1 MPSKSKAQQKFMGM
15 VHSYNKGDMKNA
27 PTSVK
32 KVANNMKKTDVKKY
46 ASTKHKGLPPKI
58 NQESV
63 DNIKTYIKKRIGE
76 IMTEATND
84 FDVKKMKKLVKQDK
98 YLARAFKMIKGG
110 NEEAKLKRL
119 YLNLVFKDKEFEP
132 QYKKIR

>member
-1 MPSKSKAQQKFMGM
+1 MGM